1 MILTF
6 DEKGYIRASIQGR
19 NGHTTQTSIMELVQN
34 SVDARATEIRINY
47 DTTNNRIF
55 IIDNGL
61 GMNYYTLKK
70 MAVLYKHEDRKEN
83 THGKFGIGAKDAWF
97 QIGGNWNILSKTK
110 NNNNIVSLEW
120 NVDGLIKW
128 ADNKTEYDNFIDS
141 SKNAT
146 EDMKKLYDEYKINSE
161 SGTLIMCKLPEEYI
175 DNDFKKTLTKLVKD
189 IQIKHQNKRCEIL
202 YNFDGTTV
210 EYTKIE
216 NYDWLYYEKVPQNRK
231 VQAKI
236 YLIPQKNQIRTYY
249 LYYINFNE
257 QTYKYTKGTKHFEIE
272 KNLGKKIKNGN
283 FHTITLSITFL
294 DDETIKQQMKIKYGA
309 KHTTTELYN
318 LSGILINRNNHYV
331 YTDTRS
337 WPLKCI
343 GKTLDSFLSVNQY
356 NKVKK
361 GFRCEL
367 KYDANFLTQKI
378 DDVFG
383 IKANKSNFIYDHVDS
398 KFKDMMDL
406 LTSGLMKHL
415 KKNGFEQDGLQ
426 NSLIGILEEYEN
438 VKKEE
443 KRKQKEEEQRKKQKE
458 KEAIEKKLKRESQKK
473 QNEEKKKREKKE
485 KAEKLEREKK
495 EKAEKLER
503 EKKENEER
511 KKREKKENEERLK
524 REEEQR
530 LHQEELAELA
540 RQNAEKIAKLKKEK
554 EAEIA
559 KILKEERERAKQ
571 EQEQEQEQE
580 QFELIEVSDD
590 DSISSNASEVETDT
604 IPNFLDIFEEQNIK
618 YKVKGDNLIFEPCNL
633 TQLKNVTNQ
642 IFKQQN
648 INDKI
653 IPDSEHYLES
663 LYNLFQD

>member
-61 GMNYYTLKK
+61 GMNYSTLQK

-189 IQIKHQNKRCEIL
+189 IQIKHQNKRCQIL
-202 YNFDGTTV
+202 HNFDGTTV

-236 YLIPQKNQIRTYY
+236 YLIPQKNKF
-249 LYYINFNE
+249 LYYINFNK
-257 QTYKYTKGTKHFEIE
+257 QNYKYLKKTKVFEIE
-272 KNLGKKIKNGN
+272 DNLSKKLKNGN
-283 FHTITLSITFL
+283 FHTLTLSITFL
-294 DDETIKQQMKIKYGA
+294 DEKILKKQMEIKYRSN
-309 KHTTTELYN
+309 KTRMDLYK

-337 WPLKCI
+337 WPLTCI
-343 GKTLDSFLSVNQY
+343 GINLSSFRNQ
-356 NKVKK
+356 KK
-361 GFRCEL
+361 SDPSQGFRCEL

-383 IKANKSNFIYDHVDS
+383 IKANKSNFIYDHVDG
-398 KFKDMMDL
+398 KFKDMMEL

-443 KRKQKEEEQRKKQKE
+443 KRKQEEEEQRKKQKE

-473 QNEEKKKREKKE
+473 QNEERKKREKKE

-554 EAEIA
+554 EEEIA
-559 KILKEERERAKQ
+559 RILKEERERAKQ
-571 EQEQEQEQE
+571 EQ
-580 QFELIEVSDD
+580 FELIEVSEVSEVSED